1 MHPALAALG
10 LPYPIFQAPMA
21 GVSTPA
27 LAAAVSRAG
36 GLGALGLGASTAES
50 AKAQLIEARSLGAR
64 RLHANG
70 FCHPAPAR
78 DAGREHAWIQH
89 FEGAFRDRGAA
100 PPETLTPPYVPFQDD
115 DALLAVLLEA
125 KPEVAS
131 FHFGLPREHQL
142 RALHRA
148 GILTLV
154 SVTCA
159 EDGQAALDAGVGGL
173 IAQGMEAGGHRSTFL
188 RERDEGL
195 GTAALLARLRPLTQ
209 RPLIAAGGVMTGLDL
224 KALLKA
230 GADAVQLGTAF
241 LLCPEA
247 GTARAYRARLN
258 AHVAAL
264 QHSGNPADPEAGTVL
279 TATLSGRP
287 ARGLRNEIT
296 ARADHPTAPPPPPY
310 PLTYDLTKR
319 LAALPTPNA
328 AEAFSACW
336 AGTGV
341 GQLRA
346 LPAADLV
353 ETLAREADL

>member
-1 MHPALAALG
+1 MHPALADLG

-36 GLGALGLGASTAES
+36 GLGALGLGASTAEG
-50 AKAQLIEARSLGAR
+50 AKAQLSEARALGAR

-70 FCHPAPAR
+70 FCHRAPVR
-78 DAGREHAWIQH
+78 DEDREQAWIQH
-89 FEGAFRDRGAA
+89 FEGAFRARDAA
-100 PPETLTPPYVPFQDD
+100 PPEGLAPPYVPFQED
-115 DALLAVLLEA
+115 DALLEVLLEA
-125 KPEVAS
+125 KPEVVS
-131 FHFGLPREHQL
+131 FHFGLPREDQL
-142 RALHRA
+142 RALHGA

-173 IAQGMEAGGHRSTFL
+173 IAQGLEAGGHRSTFL
-188 RERDEGL
+188 QAADEGL
-195 GTAALLARLRPLTQ
+195 STMALLAQLRPLTE
-209 RPLIAAGGVMTGLDL
+209 RPLIAAGGVMTGQDL
-224 KALLKA
+224 RALLSA

-247 GTARAYRARLN
+247 GTALAYRARLH
-258 AHVAAL
+258 AHLAAL
-264 QHSGNPADPEAGTVL
+264 QQGAITADSGAGTVL
-279 TATLSGRP
+279 TAALSGRP

-296 ARADHPTAPPPPPY
+296 ARAEHPEAPPPPPY
-310 PLTYDLTKR
+310 PITYDLTKR
-319 LAALPTPNA
+319 LAALPTPDA
-328 AEAFSACW
+328 AAAFSACW

>member
-27 LAAAVSRAG
+27 LAAAVCRAG
-36 GLGALGLGASTAES
+36 GLGALGLGASTAEG
-50 AKAQLIEARSLGAR
+50 AKAQLSQARALGAR

-78 DAGREHAWIQH
+78 DEGQEHAWIEH
-89 FEGAFRDRGAA
+89 FEGAFRARGAA
-100 PPETLTPPYVPFQDD
+100 LPEALAPPYVPFQDD
-115 DALLAVLLEA
+115 DALLAVLLET

-131 FHFGLPREHQL
+131 FHFGLPREDQL
-142 RALHRA
+142 RALHHV

-173 IAQGMEAGGHRSTFL
+173 IAQGVEAGGHRSTFL
-188 RERDEGL
+188 REGDEGL

-209 RPLIAAGGVMTGLDL
+209 RPLIAAGGVMTGQDL
-224 KALLKA
+224 RALLKA

-258 AHVAAL
+258 AHIAAL
-264 QHSGNPADPEAGTVL
+264 QHGAIPADPEAGTVL
-279 TATLSGRP
+279 TAALSGRR
-287 ARGLRNEIT
+287 ARGLQNEIT
-296 ARADHPTAPPPPPY
+296 THAAHPEAPLPPPY
-310 PLTYDLTKR
+310 PIAYDLTKR
-319 LAALPTPNA
+319 LAALAAPDA

-353 ETLAREADL
+353 ETLAREANL

>member
-1 MHPALAALG
+1 MHAALAALG
-10 LPYPIFQAPMA
+10 LRYPIFQAPMA

-36 GLGALGLGASTAES
+36 GLGALGLGAGTAEG
-50 AKAQLIEARSLGAR
+50 AKAQLSQARALGAR

-78 DAGREHAWIQH
+78 DEARERAWIQH
-89 FEGAFRDRGAA
+89 FEAAFRDRDAA
-100 PPETLTPPYVPFQDD
+100 PPEALTPPYVPFQED
-115 DALLAVLLEA
+115 DAMLAVLLKA
-125 KPEVAS
+125 RPEVIS
-131 FHFGLPREHQL
+131 FHFGLPRPDQL
-142 RALHRA
+142 RALHDA

-159 EDGQAALDAGVGGL
+159 EDGQRALDAGVGGL
-173 IAQGMEAGGHRSTFL
+173 IAQGLEAGGHRSTFL
-188 RERDEGL
+188 REEDEGL
-195 GTAALLARLRPLTQ
+195 GTAALLAQLRPLTE
-209 RPLIAAGGVMTGLDL
+209 RPLIAAGGVMTGQDL
-224 KALLKA
+224 RSLHND

-247 GTARAYRARLN
+247 GTAPAYRARLN
-258 AHVAAL
+258 GHVAAL
-264 QHSGNPADPEAGTVL
+264 QKGAITADPESGTVL
-279 TATLSGRP
+279 TAALSGRP

-296 ARADHPTAPPPPPY
+296 LRAEHPAAPSLPPY
-310 PLTYDLTKR
+310 PIAYDLTKR
-319 LAALPTPNA
+319 LAALPAPDA
-328 AEAFSACW
+328 AEAFGACW

-353 ETLAREADL
+353 ETLAREAGL

>member
-36 GLGALGLGASTAES
+36 GLGALGLGASKAEG
-50 AKAQLIEARSLGAR
+50 AKAQLSEARALGAR

-70 FCHPAPAR
+70 FCHRAPAR
-78 DAGREHAWIQH
+78 DEGQEQAWIQH
-89 FEGAFRDRGAA
+89 FEGAFRARDAVPPGA
-100 PPETLTPPYVPFQDD
+100 LTPPYVPLQED

-125 KPEVAS
+125 RPEVVS
-131 FHFGLPREHQL
+131 FHFGLPREDQL
-142 RALHRA
+142 RALRDA

-173 IAQGMEAGGHRSTFL
+173 IAQGLEAGGHRSTFL
-188 RERDEGL
+188 REGDEGL
-195 GTAALLARLRPLTQ
+195 GTATLLARLRPLSE
-209 RPLIAAGGVMTGLDL
+209 RPLIAAGGVMTGQDL
-224 KALLKA
+224 RALLSA

-247 GTARAYRARLN
+247 GTARAYRARLK
-258 AHVAAL
+258 AHVAGL
-264 QHSGNPADPEAGTVL
+264 QQGAIPADPEAGTVL
-279 TATLSGRP
+279 TAALSGRP

-296 ARADHPTAPPPPPY
+296 ARAAYPEAPPPPPY
-310 PLTYDLTKR
+310 PITYDLTKR
-319 LAALPTPNA
+319 LAALPTPDA

-341 GQLRA
+341 GRLRT

>member
-1 MHPALAALG
+1 MHAALAALG
-10 LPYPIFQAPMA
+10 LRYPIFQAPMA

-36 GLGALGLGASTAES
+36 GLGALGLGASTAEG
-50 AKAQLIEARSLGAR
+50 AKAQLSQARALGAR

-78 DAGREHAWIQH
+78 DEGRERAWIQH
-89 FEGAFRDRGAA
+89 FEGAFRDRDAA
-100 PPETLTPPYVPFQDD
+100 PPEALTPPYVPFQED
-115 DALLAVLLEA
+115 DAMLAVLLEA
-125 KPEVAS
+125 RPEVVS
-131 FHFGLPREHQL
+131 FHFGLPREDQL

-148 GILTLV
+148 DILTLV

-173 IAQGMEAGGHRSTFL
+173 IAQGLEAGGHRSTFL
-188 RERDEGL
+188 REEDEGL
-195 GTAALLARLRPLTQ
+195 GTAALLAQLRPLTE
-209 RPLIAAGGVMTGLDL
+209 RPLIAAGGVMTGQDL
-224 KALLKA
+224 RSLLND

-247 GTARAYRARLN
+247 GTAPAYRARLN

-264 QHSGNPADPEAGTVL
+264 QKGAITADPESGTVL
-279 TATLSGRP
+279 TAALSGRP

-296 ARADHPTAPPPPPY
+296 ARAEQLAAPPPPPY
-310 PLTYDLTKR
+310 PITYDLTKR
-319 LAALPTPNA
+319 LAALPAPDA
-328 AEAFSACW
+328 PEAFSACW

-341 GQLRA
+341 GKLRA
-346 LPAADLV
+346 LTAAALV
-353 ETLAREADL
+353 ETLAREAGL

>member
-1 MHPALAALG
+1 MHPDLAALG
-10 LPYPIFQAPMA
+10 LRYPILQAPMA

-36 GLGALGLGASTAES
+36 GLGALGLGASSAEN
-50 AKAQLIEARSLGAR
+50 AKAQLSEARSLGAR
-64 RLHANG
+64 PLHANG
-70 FCHPAPAR
+70 FCHPAPAQ
-78 DAGREHAWIQH
+78 DAGWEQAWIQH
-89 FEGAFRDRGAA
+89 FEEAFRSRGAT
-100 PPETLTPPYVPFQDD
+100 PPAALTPPYIPFQDNND
-115 DALLAVLLEA
+115 ILTVLLEA
-125 KPEVAS
+125 RPEVVS
-131 FHFGLPREHQL
+131 FHFGLPREDQL

-159 EDGQAALDAGVGGL
+159 EDGQAALGAGVGGL
-173 IAQGMEAGGHRSTFL
+173 IAQGVEAGGHRSTFL
-188 RERDEGL
+188 RAGDPGL
-195 GTAALLARLRPLTQ
+195 GTAALLTQLRPLTE
-209 RPLIAAGGVMTGLDL
+209 RPLIAAGGVMTGQAIR
-224 KALLKA
+224 ALLHA

-247 GTARAYRARLN
+247 STAPAYRARLD

-264 QHSGNPADPEAGTVL
+264 QQGAITADFAAGTVL
-279 TATLSGRP
+279 TAALSGRP

-296 ARADHPTAPPPPPY
+296 ARAARPEAPPPPPY
-310 PLTYDLTKR
+310 PIAYDLTKR
-319 LAALPTPNA
+319 LAALPVPDA
-328 AEAFSACW
+328 AQAFSACW

>member
-1 MHPALAALG
+1 MHADLAALG
-10 LPYPIFQAPMA
+10 LHYLIFQAPMA

-36 GLGALGLGASTAES
+36 GLGALGLGASTAEG
-50 AKAQLIEARSLGAR
+50 AKAQLSEARALGAR

-78 DAGREHAWIQH
+78 DASGERAWIQH
-89 FEGAFRDRGAA
+89 FEGAFRDRDAA
-100 PPETLTPPYVPFQDD
+100 PPEALTPPYVPFQED
-115 DALLAVLLEA
+115 DAMLAVLLEA
-125 KPEVAS
+125 RPEVVS
-131 FHFGLPREHQL
+131 FHFGLPREEQL

-148 GILTLV
+148 DILTLV

-173 IAQGMEAGGHRSTFL
+173 IAQGLEAGGHRSTFFSGG
-188 RERDEGL
+188 DKGL
-195 GTAALLARLRPLTQ
+195 GTAALLAKLRPLSE
-209 RPLIAAGGVMTGLDL
+209 RPLIAAGGVMTGQDL
-224 KALLKA
+224 RALLSA

-247 GTARAYRARLN
+247 GTGAAYRARLN

-264 QHSGNPADPEAGTVL
+264 QKGAITADPEAGTVL
-279 TATLSGRP
+279 TAALSGRP

-296 ARADHPTAPPPPPY
+296 ARAEHLAAPPPPPY

-319 LAALPTPNA
+319 LAALPALDA